1 MSAMQHAPLKVFLA
15 DDDPDD
21 RLFFAD
27 ALSELTIMTEVMFF
41 QNGVELMDHLL
52 DPENE
57 LPNLLFLDLN
67 MPLKGGIECLKD
79 IRHTEALRDLCV
91 AIYST
96 SGSQQDVENTFVLG
110 ANIYIRKPNDYESL
124 KKVLSE
130 VLQRS
135 WQYETSGLNRENFLL
150 SI

>member
-1 MSAMQHAPLKVFLA
+1 MCAMQHASLKVFLA

-27 ALSELTIMTEVMFF
+27 ALSELTIKSEVTFF
-41 QNGVELMDHLL
+41 INGVELMDHLL
-52 DPENE
+52 DPDTP

-67 MPLKGGIECLKD
+67 MPLKGGIDCLRE
-79 IRHTEALRDLCV
+79 IRSTDKLRNLCV

-110 ANIYIRKPNDYESL
+110 ANIYIRKPNDYDNL

-135 WQYETSGLNRENFLL
+135 WQYENSGLNRENFLL

>member
-1 MSAMQHAPLKVFLA
+1 MQHVPLKVFLA

-27 ALSELTIMTEVMFF
+27 ALSELTIKSDVTFF
-41 QNGVELMDHLL
+41 QNGVELMDYLL
-52 DPENE
+52 DPETP

-67 MPLKGGIECLKD
+67 MPLKGGIDCLKE
-79 IRHTEALRDLCV
+79 IRRTEELRNLSV

-96 SGSQQDVENTFVLG
+96 SGSQQDVENTFILG
-110 ANIYIRKPNDYESL
+110 ANIYIRKPNDYENL

-135 WQYETSGLNRENFLL
+135 WQYETSELNRENFLL

>member
-1 MSAMQHAPLKVFLA
+1 MQHVPLKVFLA

-27 ALSELTIMTEVMFF
+27 ALSELTIKSDVTFF

-52 DPENE
+52 DLDTP

-67 MPLKGGIECLKD
+67 MPLKGGIDCLKE
-79 IRHTEALRDLCV
+79 IRGTEELRNLCV
-91 AIYST
+91 AVYST
-96 SGSQQDVENTFVLG
+96 SGSPQDVENTFILG
-110 ANIYIRKPNDYESL
+110 ANIYIRKPNDYNTL